1 MWTQACYTLFPTYF
15 SISCGQV
22 CEHKVEN
29 TGAQVAQKSKP
40 EHRGGVKNKV
50 CISTTGQAT
59 DEKVLKLS
67 NLTVHS
73 FVTEFVYTI
82 SYFTLSYVLAKPGQ
96 EAEIQS

>member
-1 MWTQACYTLFPTYF
+1 M
-15 SISCGQV
+15 
-22 CEHKVEN
+22 
-29 TGAQVAQKSKP
+29 
-40 EHRGGVKNKV
+40 KNKV
-50 CISTTGQAT
+50 CISTTGQAA